1 VAWGEATKTGYS
13 SLLLWSE
20 RAKFVLSVA
29 DPLAVKQEIP
39 MLKTRKTTK
48 KAAPKMIAVIKNSHT
63 EAELDEMEERW
74 VNHQGPYLTLA
85 QVLAIEKA
93 KQV

>member
-1 VAWGEATKTGYS
+1 M
-13 SLLLWSE
+13 LLWLE

-39 MLKTRKTTK
+39 MLKTKKNPSK

-85 QVLAIEKA
+85 EVLTIEKT
-93 KQV
+93 KQA